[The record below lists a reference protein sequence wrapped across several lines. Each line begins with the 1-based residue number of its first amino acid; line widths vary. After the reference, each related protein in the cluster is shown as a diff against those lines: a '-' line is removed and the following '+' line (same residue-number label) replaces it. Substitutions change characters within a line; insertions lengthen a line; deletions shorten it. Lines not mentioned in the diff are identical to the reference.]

1 MWHMTCDRWHVAHDT
16 WHATCDTWHVRGGEA
31 SLALTVW

>member
-1 MWHMTCDRWHVAHDT
+1 MWHMTCDRWHMAHDT
-16 WHATCDTWHVRGGEA
+16 WHATCDTWQVRGGEA